1 VHEFGL
7 EPSARA
13 GDDSLSVDI
22 QRMSLESA
30 IRQAAEAIVITS
42 ATGKILY
49 VNPAFSRMT
58 GYRPDEVLGH
68 YPNVLKSGTQD
79 PAYYEQ
85 LWKTILAGR
94 VWRGEL
100 INRRRDGSLYT
111 EEMSITPVLN
121 ASGRTSN
128 YIAIK
133 QDVTERRASE
143 AARHFL
149 AAIVASTGD
158 AVVGSTLDGK
168 VLAWNPGAEKLH
180 GYPTNEV
187 MGQSIL
193 ILLAPEYHDRCHRI
207 IEGLLRGRTYPRF
220 ECTAMRKNGERVQVS
235 LSVSLI
241 KNSAGHATGF
251 AAIIR
256 DVTAA
261 RRTARDLRNNESRF
275 RSAFERA
282 PFGMCVTTADSQI
295 LRVNDSFCRMLGYT
309 AEELLV
315 LGWWHITHPD
325 DREQCLQVYQRMIAD
340 REASVEFL
348 KRYVHKQG
356 HAVSARL
363 SLSAIDLDGS
373 CEFLAHVQEVPVG

>member
-1 VHEFGL
+1 MHEPGL
-7 EPSARA
+7 EPSAPA
-13 GDDSLSVDI
+13 NDDSLSVDI

-42 ATGKILY
+42 ATGKIQY

-68 YPNVLKSGTQD
+68 YPNILKSGTQD

-85 LWKTILAGR
+85 LWKTIRSGR

-100 INRRRDGSLYT
+100 INRRKDGSLYT

-121 ASGRTSN
+121 AGGRTTN

-133 QDVTERRASE
+133 QAVTERRAAE
-143 AARHFL
+143 AARQFL
-149 AAIVASTGD
+149 AAIVDSTED

-168 VLAWNPGAEKLH
+168 ILAWNRGAEKLH
-180 GYPTNEV
+180 GYPADEV
-187 MGQSIL
+187 LGQPIL
-193 ILLAPEYHDRCHRI
+193 ILLAPEYHDRCRRI
-207 IEGLLRGRTYPRF
+207 SEGLLRGRTYPRF

-241 KNSAGHATGF
+241 KNSAGQATGS

-256 DVTAA
+256 DVTAS
-261 RRTARDLRNNESRF
+261 RRTARELRNNESRF
-275 RSAFERA
+275 RTAFERA
-282 PFGMCVTTADSQI
+282 PFGMCVTTADSHI
-295 LRVNDSFCRMLGYT
+295 LRVNETFCRMLGYT
-309 AEELLV
+309 AEELLA
-315 LGWWHITHPD
+315 LGWCDITHPD
-325 DREQCLQVYQRMIAD
+325 DQEECLQVYQRMLVD
-340 REASVEFL
+340 RETSVEFL

-356 HAVSARL
+356 HTVSARL
-363 SLSAIDLDGS
+363 SMSAIDLDGS
-373 CEFLAHVQEVPVG
+373 CEFLAHVQEVTP